1 MSYVWP
7 FEKKKKNSNHKY
19 LKEQENI
26 HIGEAEK
33 KGMFA
38 FLSVNDQKQF
48 EIVNNLL

>member
-1 MSYVWP
+1 MSYEWVW
-7 FEKKKKNSNHKY
+7 KKKKSNDKY

-38 FLSVNDQKQF
+38 FSSVNDQKQF
-48 EIVNNLL
+48 ETVNNLI